1 MLVFRGVL
9 DYKGRFLASCGWE
22 SSARHIF
29 CAIQDDFTTT
39 LGSGME
45 LQITV
50 AEPRHNLLFVWS
62 VLKPSMS
69 LFSFV
74 LLWFC
79 SSRNPKHLSF
89 YLLKEDELKQTKIE
103 SKRPGFK
110 SSWLMFLAC
119 LIEAFQENATG
130 VLNSHC
136 YPVIGDGRQPINIH

>member
-1 MLVFRGVL
+1 
-9 DYKGRFLASCGWE
+9 
-22 SSARHIF
+22 
-29 CAIQDDFTTT
+29 
-39 LGSGME
+39 
-45 LQITV
+45 
-50 AEPRHNLLFVWS
+50 
-62 VLKPSMS
+62 MS

-79 SSRNPKHLSF
+79 ISRNPKHLSF

-130 VLNSHC
+130 ALNSHC
-136 YPVIGDGRQPINIH
+136 YPVIGDGRQPINIY